1 MINFMLLGGPR
12 SATTWAANWLTTD
25 TTVCLHDP
33 LLEYRLEHLQRI
45 TFAHGQR
52 LGISCTSSLL
62 YPDWVNAQKCPKVIL
77 YRDVKEINR
86 SLRELGLVELI
97 ESRHL
102 ARLDNIK
109 GAMLVPYE
117 HLFTSPGAQAI
128 ANHLGVPFDPVRHDV
143 LMQMRIEPMFKRLNV
158 GRQAVVDLIARIKES
173 R

>member
-1 MINFMLLGGPR
+1 MVLGGPR

-33 LLEYRLEHLQRI
+33 LLEYRIEHLQRL
-45 TFAHGQR
+45 TFDGKR
-52 LGISCTSSLL
+52 FGISCTSALL

-77 YRDVKEINR
+77 YRDVAQINR

-102 ARLDNIK
+102 KRLAAVKD
-109 GAMLVPYE
+109 AMFVPYE
-117 HLFTSPGAQAI
+117 WLFDTVGAYTI
-128 ANHLGVPFDPVRHDV
+128 SKHLGLPFDAHRHDV
-143 LMQMRIEPMFKRLNV
+143 LKQMRVEPMWKRLNV
-158 GRQAVVDLIARIKES
+158 GRQAVLDLVQRIKEA